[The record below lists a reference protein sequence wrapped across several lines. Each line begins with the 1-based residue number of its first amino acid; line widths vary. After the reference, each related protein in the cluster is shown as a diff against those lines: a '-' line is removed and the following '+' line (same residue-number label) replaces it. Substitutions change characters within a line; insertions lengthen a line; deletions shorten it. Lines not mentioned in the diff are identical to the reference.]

1 MSAGVCESCG
11 DRLAVAPVTYAYG
24 EQRITQ
30 QLCARCKDTMLGRRR
45 TRRAP
50 AHRRRRHRR
59 GARLWQALKEGGPLA
74 YVGVGLFV
82 LGLVLVPTLIA
93 ISLLTR

>member
-1 MSAGVCESCG
+1 MSSGVCEHCG
-11 DRLAVAPVTYAYG
+11 ARVATAPVTYAYR

-30 QLCARCKDTMLGRRR
+30 QLCAQCKDMLGRRR

-50 AHRRRRHRR
+50 THRRHRHRRR
-59 GARLWQALKEGGPLA
+59 GRLAEAIREGGPLA
-74 YVGVGLFV
+74 YVGVGVFV
-82 LGLVLVPTLIA
+82 FGLVLLPTLIT

>member
-1 MSAGVCESCG
+1 MSSGVCERCG
-11 DRLAVAPVTYAYG
+11 DRLAVAPVTYTYG

-30 QLCARCKDTMLGRRR
+30 QLCARCKDTALGRRR

-50 AHRRRRHRR
+50 AHRRRHRR
-59 GARLWQALKEGGPLA
+59 RARLSQAVREGGPLA